1 MVQHEPDLR
10 VAQPGDDLVAG
21 QGTGV
26 VDVPPAGMR
35 LGLFLEL
42 FELAR
47 QQAGDVGGEVF
58 EGGEHLEQALLL
70 GQAADVDERVAPF
83 LEGFVVA
90 LVRQAFLGEVLHH
103 DRFVG
108 GELLGYR
115 RGCGDDCAQRPA
127 RDAFQHPGDP
137 REWFLQ
143 PARDPGLVH
152 DLQRDVLVDVVDDL
166 LAAQPQRQPDPHQF
180 GVVEVVDVG
189 SFPQRPEEDGPRLAE
204 DPVDAAARRAQP
216 DHPHPRHLDVAV
228 VAVDQGDVV
237 ARGRQ
242 GGALLVGDA
251 GVVDVVDGREVTDPA
266 HRAVPSP
273 IER

>member
-1 MVQHEPDLR
+1 
-10 VAQPGDDLVAG
+10 
-21 QGTGV
+21 
-26 VDVPPAGMR
+26 MR

-47 QQAGDVGGEVF
+47 QQAGDVAGEVF
-58 EGGEHLEQALLL
+58 EGRQHLEQALLL
-70 GQAADVDERVAPF
+70 GQPADVDERVGAVP
-83 LEGFVVA
+83 EGLVVA
-90 LVRQAFLGEVLHH
+90 LVRQALLGKVLHH
-103 DRFVG
+103 DRLVG
-108 GELLGYR
+108 RELRRYR
-115 RGCGDDCAQRPA
+115 RGCGDDRAKCPA

-152 DLQRDVLVDVVDDL
+152 DLQRNVLVDVVDDL

-180 GVVEVVDVG
+180 GVVEMVDVG
-189 SFPQRPEEDGPRLAE
+189 SFPQRTEEDGPRLAE

-237 ARGRQ
+237 TRGRQ

-251 GVVDVVDGREVTDPA
+251 GVVDIVDGREVTDPA